1 MPSEFTRNRF
11 EKSCS
16 PRQSSSWEVIQVLSW
31 AENSKLDPCIERY
44 FETTHTAAATAE
56 APARQGT
63 ECWVQW
69 VQMGYI
75 CWHLDWLDDSGGCK
89 CFSVDRWG
97 DTRHELSAVA
107 DGWMESFSKKQTLL
121 QWPGLVIS
129 MHELI
134 EICGLFIQ
142 MGRSGIDQ
150 GVHHNWY
157 SVPPCFFTRVFYP
170 SLLTYGWPVC
180 DPCVTRILM
189 GGYGWRSDYPRVTR
203 GEPQLY
209 RWMMPLICL

>member
-1 MPSEFTRNRF
+1 
-11 EKSCS
+11 
-16 PRQSSSWEVIQVLSW
+16 LSW

-69 VQMGYI
+69 MQMGYI

-107 DGWMESFSKKQTLL
+107 DGWMESFSKKTNLATMARTGDIYTWADRNL
-121 QWPGLVIS
+121 WPVHTNGPVRDRPRCPS
-129 MHELI
+129 RLI
-134 EICGLFIQ
+134 QCTHVFLP
-142 MGRSGIDQ
+142 
-150 GVHHNWY
+150 V
-157 SVPPCFFTRVFYP
+157 FFTRP
-170 SLLTYGWPVC
+170 SWHTGDVWPVC
-180 DPCVTRILM
+180 DPYFDGRVRVAIRLPEGHPWWAPTISMNDAVDMSIEIIQRLTS
-189 GGYGWRSDYPRVTR
+189 RYP
-203 GEPQLY
+203 PS
-209 RWMMPLICL
+209 